1 MLYSPTA
8 DASFSHST
16 HTIYLALELSRRS
29 WLVALHAPDAAK
41 IELHRLPAGD
51 GQAVL
56 ALLTRIRTRV
66 ERRTGVLPPVSCCY
80 EAGRDG
86 FWLHRLL
93 EAHGVS
99 SHVMDP
105 SSLQVDRRAR
115 PAICGRLSLGTLA

>member
-1 MLYSPTA
+1 MFHSPSA

-56 ALLTRIRTRV
+56 DLLARIRTRV
-66 ERRTGVLPPVSCCY
+66 ERRTGVSPHVSCCY

-86 FWLHRLL
+86 FWLHRAL
-93 EAHGVS
+93 AVS
-99 SHVMDP
+99 GLTSHV
-105 SSLQVDRRAR
+105 VDSASIHENRRAR
-115 PAICGRLSLGTLA
+115 RP